1 MVMTLSEVVEMGP
14 HAGEV
19 WDVSGHGVNLSA
31 LCLGEWEKDPRVV
44 YAIPVVFGLDE
55 ADGQALYAQQAY
67 GKDLHEFYVWPQ
79 RLALIPLRTF
89 ACPSLRLDAKLVLR
103 ILKGELPTVLDVM
116 GGEGFDTA
124 ANALGMAGWLAMC
137 SDIFNLPPLAGERDG
152 ARHADH
158 AGNRGQLLKQVATVL
173 GVSPSTA
180 MNIIKGTVQPNVEQ
194 QEKLETAGIRL
205 DTGMQNTSLPAD
217 LLVEVEQPYWHMRVM
232 DYKRKHP
239 DTSDPWKATAQKAFQ
254 LAARRNGT
262 GRDKWKASLERV
274 LDDTNGEQA

>member
-1 MVMTLSEVVEMGP
+1 MMLSEVVEMGP
-14 HAGEV
+14 RAGEI
-19 WDVSGHGVNLSA
+19 WDLSGHGVNLSA
-31 LCLGEWEKDPRVV
+31 LCLGEWERDPRVM

-67 GKDLHEFYVWPQ
+67 GHNLHEFYVWPH

-89 ACPSLRLDAKLVLR
+89 TRPSMQVDAKLVLR

-116 GGEGFDTA
+116 GGEQFDTA
-124 ANALGMAGWLAMC
+124 ANTLDMAGWLAMC
-137 SDIFNLPPLAGERDG
+137 SDTLNLPPLTEEHDG
-152 ARHADH
+152 TRHAEH
-158 AGNRGQLLKQVATVL
+158 AGNRGRLLKQVASVL

-180 MNIIKGTVQPNVEQ
+180 MNIIKGTVQPSMEQ
-194 QEKLETAGIRL
+194 QDRLETAGIRL
-205 DTGMQNTSLPAD
+205 DAGAQNTALPAD
-217 LLVEVEQPYWHMRVM
+217 LLIEVEQPYWHMRVM

-262 GRDKWKASLERV
+262 GRDKWKASLEHV
-274 LDDTNGEQA
+274 LDDTNGEQS